1 MYKYISSHL
10 INMEEIARGKVVL
23 VGGGSYYFPIPFAIA
38 KIMGFEKG
46 TAVRVYRNG
55 NRIIYEKCKEQK
67 L

>member
-1 MYKYISSHL
+1 
-10 INMEEIARGKVVL
+10 MEEIARGIVVL